1 MLRKFAYKKIFRTT
15 GMLFLFIMLLL
26 FPVSKEYSLEEESNL
41 KNVSKVVN
49 QSEIFLLD
57 KNGYV
62 SRCLININY
71 GSDEESVKK
80 IVETLINGG
89 KYEDKI
95 PNGFNT
101 IIPSD
106 TKINDVTITDDNI
119 TVDLSD
125 DILQISDEKIK
136 KALELLTYNLTNIKG
151 INSIYIKI
159 DGKILERYPNGN
171 KIIKQPLKRAD
182 GVNEVYDVNTYK
194 DASKTTIY
202 YVSKNNK
209 GYYYVPVTKVNND
222 NREKIRVIVDELTS
236 SNIYETNLMSFL
248 NYNTKLNNYKI
259 DGNVLT
265 VDFNNFLFDDVN
277 TKSILEEVIYSIS
290 LSVRENY
297 DVEEVV
303 FTVDGEEITK
313 SVLKNI
319 E

>member
-15 GMLFLFIMLLL
+15 GMLFLFILLLL
-26 FPVSKEYSLEEESNL
+26 FPASKEYSLEDENNL
-41 KNVSKVVN
+41 KSVSKTVN

-62 SRCLININY
+62 SRCLIDINY
-71 GSDEESVKK
+71 GSDTESVKK
-80 IVETLINGG
+80 IVETLISDG

-95 PNGFNT
+95 PNGFTT

-106 TKINDVTITDDNI
+106 TAINEIKINDDNI
-119 TVDLSD
+119 TVDLSKDFLQMD
-125 DILQISDEKIK
+125 DDKIK
-136 KALELLTYNLTNIKG
+136 KSLELLTYNLTNVKG
-151 INSIYIKI
+151 IDNVYVKI
-159 DGKILERYPNGN
+159 DGKILECYPNSN
-171 KIIKQPLKRAD
+171 KVIKQPLKRSD
-182 GVNEVYDVNTYK
+182 GVNEVYDVDTYK

-202 YVSKNNK
+202 YVGKNNTN
-209 GYYYVPVTKVNND
+209 YYYVPVTKINND

-248 NYNTKLNNYKI
+248 NYNTKLNSYKL

-290 LSVRENY
+290 LSIRENY
-297 DVEEVV
+297 DVQEVI
-303 FTVDGEEITK
+303 FTVDGQEITK

>member
-15 GMLFLFIMLLL
+15 GMLFLFILLLL
-26 FPVSKEYSLEEESNL
+26 FPVSREYSLEEENSL
-41 KNVSKVVN
+41 KNVSKTVN

-62 SRCLININY
+62 SRCLINVNY
-71 GSDEESVKK
+71 GNDKESAEK
-80 IVETLINGG
+80 IVETLINDG

-106 TKINDVTITDDNI
+106 TKINDVIITDDNI
-119 TVDLSD
+119 TVDLSN
-125 DILQISDEKIK
+125 DILQMNDENIK
-136 KALELLTYNLTNIKG
+136 KSLELLTYNLTNLKG
-151 INSIYIKI
+151 INSVYIKI
-159 DGKILERYPNGN
+159 DGKLLERYPSSN
-171 KIIKQPLKRAD
+171 KVIKQPLKRAD

-259 DGNVLT
+259 DGDVLT

-277 TKSILEEVIYSIS
+277 TY
-290 LSVRENY
+290 
-297 DVEEVV
+297 
-303 FTVDGEEITK
+303 
-313 SVLKNI
+313 NI
-319 E
+319 IIN